1 MIWTILI
8 IVLWLLAEGAVPKI
22 NRNILFQDQIPKIS
36 LICRWG
42 LILTLT
48 LMVGF
53 WGIVAEDHEEYVIFY
68 HSLSGYRL
76 SDLIG
81 NVTVLLTKQATG
93 MELGYN
99 IINVIGHYLNLKA
112 PCF

>member
-1 MIWTILI
+1 
-8 IVLWLLAEGAVPKI
+8 
-22 NRNILFQDQIPKIS
+22 
-36 LICRWG
+36 
-42 LILTLT
+42 
-48 LMVGF
+48 MVGF